1 MSVRGAAQILI
12 ALLLLAGSRSARG
25 EEAHAALVY
34 DPGPAELSCPD
45 ARAFRHKIEARLG
58 YDPFVAEDARK
69 VSVVFRSRN
78 DALVAEVMWSGASS
92 SSQARTRTF
101 EGRRG
106 ACEELAEAVASATA
120 IAIDPSRLVPPPA
133 PAPPTDAPVAP
144 APSPAPA
151 PAPPP
156 ASPPPPAREPP
167 PAASPEPLVRR
178 VALGLG
184 PSFGAVPAVGFGAT
198 LAVDLG
204 GSVVSLRVGAGGV
217 AGLGAEDTRAG
228 AFRMHRVGLF
238 SGPCLRAD
246 VLLGCAVLE
255 IGGAFGELPSGSRS
269 ALVLRALVRVE
280 VDVVRRGSL
289 RFFPFAEAGLAPV
302 RSRALVGAS
311 SVWNESVVSATFGL
325 GVAFAGG
332 S

>member
-1 MSVRGAAQILI
+1 M
-12 ALLLLAGSRSARG
+12 
-25 EEAHAALVY
+25 
-34 DPGPAELSCPD
+34 
-45 ARAFRHKIEARLG
+45 
-58 YDPFVAEDARK
+58 
-69 VSVVFRSRN
+69 
-78 DALVAEVMWSGASS
+78 
-92 SSQARTRTF
+92 
-101 EGRRG
+101 
-106 ACEELAEAVASATA
+106 
-120 IAIDPSRLVPPPA
+120 
-133 PAPPTDAPVAP
+133 
-144 APSPAPA
+144 
-151 PAPPP
+151 
-156 ASPPPPAREPP
+156 
-167 PAASPEPLVRR
+167 RR

-204 GSVVSLRVGAGGV
+204 GAVVSLRVGAGGV
-217 AGLGAEDTRAG
+217 AGLAAEDTRAG
-228 AFRMHRVGLF
+228 AFRLHRVGLF

-280 VDVVRRGSL
+280 VDVVRRGRL
-289 RFFPFAEAGLAPV
+289 RLFPFAEAGLAPV

>member
-12 ALLLLAGSRSARG
+12 ALLLLASSRSARG

-34 DPGPAELSCPD
+34 DPGPPELSCPD

-69 VSVVFRSRN
+69 VSVGFRARN
-78 DALVAEVMWSGASS
+78 DALVAEVTWSGSS
-92 SSQARTRTF
+92 SASQARTRTF

-133 PAPPTDAPVAP
+133 PAPPPPAPVAP
-144 APSPAPA
+144 ATPPPPA

-156 ASPPPPAREPP
+156 PAPPSREPP
-167 PAASPEPLVRR
+167 PATSPEPLARR

-184 PSFGAVPAVGFGAT
+184 PSFGAVPAVGLGAT

-204 GSVVSLRVGAGGV
+204 GSIVSLRVGAGGV

-228 AFRMHRVGLF
+228 AFRLHRVGFF

-246 VLLGCAVLE
+246 VLLGCALLE

-269 ALVLRALVRVE
+269 ALVLRALLRVE

-289 RFFPFAEAGLAPV
+289 RLFPFAEAGLAPV

-311 SVWNESVVSATFGL
+311 SVWDESVVSATFGL

>member
-25 EEAHAALVY
+25 EEAHASLVY

-78 DALVAEVMWSGASS
+78 DVLVAEVTWSGASS

-133 PAPPTDAPVAP
+133 PAPPGAHRDQ
-144 APSPAPA
+144 
-151 PAPPP
+151 
-156 ASPPPPAREPP
+156 
-167 PAASPEPLVRR
+167 RR
-178 VALGLG
+178 QAC
-184 PSFGAVPAVGFGAT
+184 
-198 LAVDLG
+198 
-204 GSVVSLRVGAGGV
+204 R
-217 AGLGAEDTRAG
+217 
-228 AFRMHRVGLF
+228 HR
-238 SGPCLRAD
+238 
-246 VLLGCAVLE
+246 
-255 IGGAFGELPSGSRS
+255 
-269 ALVLRALVRVE
+269 
-280 VDVVRRGSL
+280 
-289 RFFPFAEAGLAPV
+289 
-302 RSRALVGAS
+302 
-311 SVWNESVVSATFGL
+311 
-325 GVAFAGG
+325 
-332 S
+332 